1 MVNDPVN
8 HVRGKEFMS
17 WFLTL
22 LLNSLAMLI
31 ADALIPGFRI
41 EGVFSALLAALVLGL
56 VNTFIRPVLILLTL
70 PITILTLGFF
80 IIIIN
85 AFVFII
91 ASWIVPGFNVYSF
104 WGAFWGAIITSLAGW
119 LLNSISSREL

>member
-1 MVNDPVN
+1 MNWV
-8 HVRGKEFMS
+8 
-17 WFLTL
+17 LTL
-22 LLNSLAMLI
+22 LMNSLALLI

-56 VNTFIRPVLILLTL
+56 INTFIRPVLILFTL

-85 AFVFII
+85 AFAFII
-91 ASWIVPGFNVYSF
+91 ASWIVPGFTVYSF
-104 WGAFWGAIITSLAGW
+104 WGAFWGAIITSLVGW
-119 LLNSISSREL
+119 LLNSISNREV